1 MLLVV
6 QLPSLAFL
14 VASFLQ
20 HPEVLVASSFLEH
33 LEVLVGSFP
42 EHQEDL
48 EASSFLEHL
57 ELLVVEA

>member
-14 VASFLQ
+14 VASFLE
-20 HPEVLVASSFLEH
+20 HPEVLVASFPEHQEDLEASFL
-33 LEVLVGSFP
+33 

>member
-1 MLLVV
+1 VLLVV

-14 VASFLQ
+14 VASFLE
-20 HPEVLVASSFLEH
+20 HPEVLVASFPEHQEDLEASFL
-33 LEVLVGSFP
+33 